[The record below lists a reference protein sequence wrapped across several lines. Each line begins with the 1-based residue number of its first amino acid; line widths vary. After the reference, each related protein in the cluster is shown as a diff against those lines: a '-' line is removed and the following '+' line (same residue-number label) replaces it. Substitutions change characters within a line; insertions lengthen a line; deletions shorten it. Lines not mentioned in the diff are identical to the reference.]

1 MADPIEPTLAGSNEV
16 NNTIVETDP
25 PVPTNKDDGLVI
37 NQSSINSLAT
47 GTANA
52 NTAISG
58 QTLLVSLTVSG
69 SFGTDSNG
77 TITLSSVTN
86 GTAVATGTAQFF
98 RIFKSDNSTVIMDG
112 TVGLTGCDMN
122 LNNTSIDTTQVV
134 SISSGTIIRA
144 NQ

>member
-1 MADPIEPTLAGSNEV
+1 MASNLKYSNGTRDAQQQGLITYAGSGA
-16 NNTIVETDP
+16 IIHIY
-25 PVPTNKDDGLVI
+25 DGT
-37 NQSSINSLAT
+37 QPS
-47 GTANA
+47 NA

-58 QTLLVSLTVSG
+58 QTLLVSLTISG

-77 TITLSSVTN
+77 TITLSSVSN

-98 RIFKSDNSTVIMDG
+98 RITKSDNTTVVMDG
-112 TVGLTGCDMN
+112 SVGTSSADMI
-122 LNNTSIDTTQVV
+122 LNNTSIASGQTV